1 MVRPLI
7 QPATMARMQARDER
21 AMDSFCDIHHP
32 AAGGVNLDGSGDGTG
47 ADTVVAN
54 VPCRLL
60 AAPQA
65 TETLIAMR
73 LTDVAS
79 DVLVV
84 PVGTVVG
91 FTDRIVKGSTT
102 YEVAGTDA
110 GKSFATNV
118 MVAVRSVQ

>member
-1 MVRPLI
+1 MPD
-7 QPATMARMQARDER
+7 T
-21 AMDSFCDIHHP
+21 CDIHHP

-84 PVGTVVG
+84 PVGTVVKV
-91 FTDRIVKGSTT
+91 TDRIVKGAAT
-102 YEVAGTDA
+102 YEVAGTDE
-110 GKSFATNV
+110 GKSFATNLS
-118 MVAVRSVQ
+118 VAVREVQ